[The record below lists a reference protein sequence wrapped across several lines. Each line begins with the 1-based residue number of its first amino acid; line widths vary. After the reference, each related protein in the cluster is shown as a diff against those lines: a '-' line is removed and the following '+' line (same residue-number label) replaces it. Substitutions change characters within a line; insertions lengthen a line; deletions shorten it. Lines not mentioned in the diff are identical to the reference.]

1 MYSITLSELP
11 VPKVH
16 QYLLGSIGPRP
27 ICFASTI
34 DEQGRP
40 NLSPF
45 SFFNVFSANPPIV
58 VFSPARSGRTG
69 QTKDTHENCKEVPEV
84 VINVVTYDMVQQMN
98 LSSSHYERGVNE
110 FIKSGF
116 TMLESDLVKPF
127 RVAES
132 PVQMEC
138 RVLEIKELGE
148 QGAAGNLIICEVL
161 KMHFDTAILN
171 SEQFVDQTKIDLVA
185 RMGGDWYCRAH
196 GEALFEV
203 PKQMT
208 RRGIGMDQLPE
219 FILKHPALS
228 KNDLGMLACVE
239 QLPTME
245 NIDQAPELGGEELVT
260 KSKELLQAH
269 RMDEALALL
278 MKNLG

>member
-34 DEQGRP
+34 DRAGNP

-58 VFSPARSGRTG
+58 VFSPARSGRSG
-69 QTKDTHENCKEVPEV
+69 KTKDTHENCKEVPEV

-98 LSSSHYERGVNE
+98 LSSSHYEKGVNE
-110 FIKSGF
+110 FVKSGF
-116 TMLESDLVKPF
+116 TMLESDIVKPF

-138 RVLEIKELGE
+138 RVVEIKELGD
-148 QGAAGNLIICEVL
+148 QGAAGNLIICEVV
-161 KMHFDTAILN
+161 KMHFHPSVLAEDQ
-171 SEQFVDQTKIDLVA
+171 SVDQTKIDLVA

-203 PKQMT
+203 PKQML
-208 RRGIGMDQLPE
+208 RIGIGMDQLPE
-219 FILKHPALS
+219 AILNH
-228 KNDLGMLACVE
+228 
-239 QLPTME
+239 
-245 NIDQAPELGGEELVT
+245 PELTKNEQAMIACAERFPTDEELEQTEVL
-260 KSKELLQAH
+260 SGKELLDRTRQLLESH
-269 RMDEALALL
+269 KMDEALAVLI
-278 MKNLG
+278 KNL